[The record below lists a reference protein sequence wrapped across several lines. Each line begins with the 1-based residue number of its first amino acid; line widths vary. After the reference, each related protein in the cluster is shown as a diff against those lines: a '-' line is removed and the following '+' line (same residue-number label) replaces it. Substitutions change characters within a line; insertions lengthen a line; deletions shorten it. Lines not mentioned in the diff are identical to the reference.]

1 MRQKKISREEYV
13 KAYCSERRIRDR
25 KVLYVS
31 EETHQK
37 IRYIAHLF
45 RNEYATVASLVDAIL
60 TQHIEQYKD
69 LFAQLAREDQEELR
83 YKGQSASQDQE
94 EDEQDEASEGEG
106 ESGIKRQF

>member
-45 RNEYATVASLVDAIL
+45 RNEYATVASLVDSIL
-60 TQHIEQYKD
+60 TQHIKQHKD
-69 LFAQLAREDQEELR
+69 LFTQLAWEDQEELR
-83 YKGQSASQDQE
+83 YKEQSASQDKE

-106 ESGIKRQF
+106 ESGI

>member
-37 IRYIAHLF
+37 IRHIAHLF
-45 RNEYATVASLVDAIL
+45 RNEYATAASLVDSIL
-60 TQHIEQYKD
+60 TQHIKQHKD
-69 LFAQLAREDQEELR
+69 LFAQLGQKDQEELR
-83 YKGQSASQDQE
+83 YEGHSVSQDE
-94 EDEQDEASEGEG
+94 EENELDEACGDEG
-106 ESGIKRQF
+106 ESGI